1 MLNLDPMPATVA
13 PVTCRANA
21 AGLVMARQAGGRRMP
36 DRSGIK
42 AEAGTEQ
49 ATRAATDTGAQTAW
63 MIAVRDRRDRAAFAR
78 LFDFYA
84 PRLKAVAMRS
94 GASAAEAE
102 DIVQDVMLSV
112 WQNAHQFDAARA
124 PVAGWIYRIARN
136 RQIDLARRKRRP
148 EPEELTVEVD
158 PSPDSDQIL
167 GLEQEAAALR
177 NALARLKPEQR
188 QMIERAYLG
197 ELTHVE
203 IRDTTGLPLGTI
215 KARIRLGMDR
225 LRHELQGLRRK

>member
-1 MLNLDPMPATVA
+1 
-13 PVTCRANA
+13 
-21 AGLVMARQAGGRRMP
+21 MP
-36 DRSGIK
+36 DRSGLRAGPG
-42 AEAGTEQ
+42 AEGETGSG
-49 ATRAATDTGAQTAW
+49 TGARTEPAAQTEL
-63 MIAVRDRRDRAAFAR
+63 MLAVRDRGDRAAFAR

-94 GASAAEAE
+94 GAGAAEAE

-112 WQNAHQFDAARA
+112 WHNAHQFDPARA

-148 EPEELTVEVD
+148 EPEDLMVEED
-158 PSPDSDQIL
+158 TSPDADQIL

-177 NALARLKPEQR
+177 SALARLKPEQR

-197 ELTHVE
+197 ELTHTE
-203 IRDTTGLPLGTI
+203 IRDATGLPLGTI

>member
-1 MLNLDPMPATVA
+1 
-13 PVTCRANA
+13 
-21 AGLVMARQAGGRRMP
+21 MP
-36 DRSGIK
+36 DRSGLRAGPG
-42 AEAGTEQ
+42 AEGETGSG
-49 ATRAATDTGAQTAW
+49 TGARTEPAAQTEL
-63 MIAVRDRRDRAAFAR
+63 MLAVRDRGDRAAFAR

-94 GASAAEAE
+94 GAGAAEAE

-112 WQNAHQFDAARA
+112 WRNAPQFD
-124 PVAGWIYRIARN
+124 P
-136 RQIDLARRKRRP
+136 ARRKRRP
-148 EPEELTVEVD
+148 EPEDLMVEED
-158 PSPDSDQIL
+158 TSPDADQIL

-177 NALARLKPEQR
+177 SALARLKPEQR

-197 ELTHVE
+197 ELTHTE
-203 IRDTTGLPLGTI
+203 IRDATGLPLGTI